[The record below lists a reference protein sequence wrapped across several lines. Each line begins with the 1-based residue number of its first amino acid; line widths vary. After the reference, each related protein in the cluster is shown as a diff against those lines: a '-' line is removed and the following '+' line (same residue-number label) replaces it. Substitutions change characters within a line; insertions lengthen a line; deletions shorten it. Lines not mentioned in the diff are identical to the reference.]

1 MSTNTLYIAWLKTTI
16 NNIARIALKSNH
28 EKKPEKKNGLMP
40 LSLSISHNLRMN
52 HILII
57 VHQPLIILAPLV
69 IRSDR

>member
-28 EKKPEKKNGLMP
+28 KKKPEKKNGLMP
-40 LSLSISHNLRMN
+40 LSLSMFHNLRTN
-52 HILII
+52 NILII
-57 VHQPLIILAPLV
+57 VQQPLMIFAPLV